1 MTTAMRLSA
10 ALIAAALLPASLP
23 AQKSKAESDAEASAL
38 QAARAKSVLRKG
50 AEVHYP
56 PNRFDLSDLPH
67 YKPEVQVSGTI
78 RQWGSN
84 YLTDSPLAGYLE
96 TAFQKFQ
103 PNVKFA
109 DHLRTSEHAISA
121 LVFQVADVGI
131 MGRQIMW
138 DERLSFQREFDYQ
151 PTGIIGMTGS
161 YDVSGWNPP
170 VGIYVNA
177 KNPLAH
183 LSMSQLD
190 GIFGD
195 VRTGAYD
202 GLIWNEKAA
211 RGADKNIR
219 TWGQLGLTG
228 EWADKPIHVLGYNL
242 EFHFTEEMETRAF
255 GGVTSKFNGGL
266 IEYSNDTNPDGTLKI
281 AGQTMIE
288 DVAKDPYAIA
298 YVAGGELWKKSTVK
312 TLEIGT
318 KDGGPYYALT
328 MDNVRNRTYPF
339 YADVFFWVN
348 RDPKKPLDPKL
359 REYLRFILSREGQE
373 QMVRDGKY
381 LPLTR
386 EVIEEERKKL
396 D

>member
-1 MTTAMRLSA
+1 MKYTL
-10 ALIAAALLPASLP
+10 AAAVIFLAPLTLL
-23 AQKSKAESDAEASAL
+23 AQSAQTSKADSDAEASAL

-50 AEVHYP
+50 GEVHYP

-67 YKPEVQVSGTI
+67 YKPEAQVSGTI

-96 TAFQKFQ
+96 STFQKFQ
-103 PNVKFA
+103 PDVKFS

-121 LVFQVADVGI
+121 LVYGVADVGI

-138 DERLSFQREFDYQ
+138 DERLSFQRQFDYQ

-161 YDVSGWNPP
+161 FDVSGWNPP

-202 GLIWNEKAA
+202 GLIWKTKYA
-211 RGADKNIR
+211 RGTDKNIR

-288 DVAKDPYAIA
+288 DVAKDPFAIA
-298 YVAGGELWKKSTVK
+298 YVAGGELWKTSAVK
-312 TLEIGT
+312 TLPIGT
-318 KDGGPYYALT
+318 ADKGPFYSLT

>member
-1 MTTAMRLSA
+1 MRSVSLA
-10 ALIAAALLPASLP
+10 AVLAIASVMRASLP

-38 QAARAKSVLRKG
+38 QAARAKSVLKKG

-67 YKPEVQVSGTI
+67 YVPEVQVSGTI

-96 TAFQKFQ
+96 SAFEKFQ

-151 PTGIIGMTGS
+151 PTGIVGMTGS

-177 KNPLAH
+177 KNPLKH

-298 YVAGGELWKKSTVK
+298 YVAGGELWKKPTVR

-318 KDGGPYYALT
+318 RDGGPYYALT

-373 QMVRDGKY
+373 QIVRDGKY

-386 EVIEEERKKL
+386 AAIEEQRKQL

>member
-1 MTTAMRLSA
+1 MTPITRTAL
-10 ALIAAALLPASLP
+10 ALLLTIPLALP
-23 AQKSKAESDAEASAL
+23 AQQKSKAESDAEAAAL

-50 AEVHYP
+50 SEVHYP
-56 PNRFDLSDLPH
+56 PTRFDLSDLPH
-67 YKPEVQVSGTI
+67 YVPQQQVSGTI

-84 YLTDSPLAGYLE
+84 YLADSPLGGYLE

-109 DHLRTSEHAISA
+109 DHLKTSEHAIQS
-121 LVFQVADVGI
+121 LIYGVADVGI

-138 DERLSFQREFDYQ
+138 DERLAFGREFNYQ

-170 VGIYVNA
+170 IGFFVNS
-177 KNPLAH
+177 KNPLAQ
-183 LSMSQLD
+183 LSMTQID

-195 VRTGAYD
+195 FRTGAYD

-211 RGADKNIR
+211 RSANKNIR

-228 EWADKPIHVLGYNL
+228 DWADKPIHVLGYNL
-242 EFHFTEEMETRAF
+242 EFHFTEEIETRAF
-255 GGVTSKFNGGL
+255 GGVTNHFNGGL

-281 AGQTMIE
+281 AGQTMIQ

-298 YVAGGELWKKSTVK
+298 YVAGGTLWQTPAVK
-312 TLEIGT
+312 ILPIATA
-318 KDGGPYYALT
+318 DSGPFVPLT

-348 RDPKKPLDPKL
+348 RDPQKPLDPKL
-359 REYLRFILSREGQE
+359 KEYLRFLLSQEGQA

-386 EVIEEERKKL
+386 QVIEQERKKL
-396 D
+396 E